1 MRDVHGQEGE
11 LSAAAEEV
19 EAQQSALKVQVL
31 EYREKLDAVKRKC
44 ETPLDGV
51 VKEVSV
57 LCVSCLCCLLFH
69 GYLTCTWSHSS
80 KPPGATWTPKANNW
94 AQISWRGRWS
104 STRS

>member
-1 MRDVHGQEGE
+1 MYSLFQEAE

-57 LCVSCLCCLLFH
+57 PLL
-69 GYLTCTWSHSS
+69 LLLL
-80 KPPGATWTPKANNW
+80 
-94 AQISWRGRWS
+94 R
-104 STRS
+104 